1 MTQVRLDGWIGKKD
15 KIEVG
20 IDIRFYMR
28 SWLKLNTSITYT
40 FRKYLEE
47 IKEQMIDEMKNEW
60 LRNGNV
66 LTEDVVFFEFKK

>member
-1 MTQVRLDGWIGKKD
+1 MTQVRLDGWIGKRD

-28 SWLKLNTSITYT
+28 SWLKLNTSVTYT